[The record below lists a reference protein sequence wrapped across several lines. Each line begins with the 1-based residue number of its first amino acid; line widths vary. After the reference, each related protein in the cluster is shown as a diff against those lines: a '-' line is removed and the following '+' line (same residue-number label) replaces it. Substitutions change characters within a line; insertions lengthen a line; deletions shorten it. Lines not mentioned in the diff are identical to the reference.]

1 MLTKEEL
8 QCIADTDHV
17 QPGIAAAIARML
29 LAGMNQKP
37 VAFFSYSGTVM
48 AVGSYGFDI
57 EPGEFIPLYAAPS
70 FDPAKRNKL
79 QQSVKENKNANY
91 PAHIASRLERIGG
104 MFSLELLLSDF
115 ADESVKDG
123 NKFEANILRNAA
135 DCIKKINQEKRSAN
149 KQNTE

>member
-17 QPGIAAAIARML
+17 QPGIVADIARML

-57 EPGEFIPLYAAPS
+57 EPGEFIPLYTAPC
-70 FDPAKRNKL
+70 FDPAKMNEL
-79 QQSVKENKNANY
+79 QQGVKENKNANY
-91 PAHIASRLERIGG
+91 PVHIASRLERIGG
-104 MFSLELLLSDF
+104 LFSLELLLADL
-115 ADESVKDG
+115 ADELVKDG
-123 NKFEANILRNAA
+123 DKFEANILRNAA
-135 DCIKKINQEKRSAN
+135 NCIKKINQEKRSVN